1 MNSFF
6 LLINSDLAVLSRSVL
21 MIVWGVSVLSRGF
34 TAWCE
39 ISHLVLRETLQP
51 LGAQRGVSILPPPA
65 AFVQCFPYF
74 VCLLLS
80 VNSCVRSDWET
91 QLLSKATPSG
101 AAVRLP
107 VWFSSRT
114 NRFPQQRPDSSAL
127 KHHLST
133 RAELPCC
140 DKTMGNWA
148 QLPPSGQT
156 CVTAAVTCLQR
167 IASILW
173 SCIGESG

>member
-6 LLINSDLAVLSRSVL
+6 LLINSELAVLSRSALILSECWAEDSQHDVKFL
-21 MIVWGVSVLSRGF
+21 TWSWEKRCSVSELSAASLLF
-34 TAWCE
+34 
-39 ISHLVLRETLQP
+39 SHR
-51 LGAQRGVSILPPPA
+51 
-65 AFVQCFPYF
+65 
-74 VCLLLS
+74 
-80 VNSCVRSDWET
+80 
-91 QLLSKATPSG
+91 QLLFSVSPIFLPTAQSEFQCLVRLRNSTPLEGDTQRSGG

-133 RAELPCC
+133 RAELSCC
-140 DKTMGNWA
+140 DKMMGNWA
-148 QLPPSGQT
+148 QLPPSGQM

-167 IASILW
+167 TASILW